1 MTRSSTP
8 SPDTV
13 EKWLSVHE
21 ACALIGV
28 SPATLRR
35 WSTAG
40 EVEAFITPGGHRR
53 FARSTIL
60 ALLTCTSSQRAIR
73 PLPGQTSE
81 QMNDIYRRKLAH
93 ACRGVTW
100 LVGVGAEELEPLR
113 HNGRQ
118 ITGSL
123 LSFIDALTPGERRMA
138 IQNALAA
145 ATEYGCITARRE
157 AEIGEAVEV
166 FLRFRTLLLDK
177 LVEATQYR
185 GLNTIETT
193 DVLVAATQAT
203 DQLLAALI
211 KGHES
216 QMAKN
221 ASKVET
227 R

>member
-1 MTRSSTP
+1 MTRPPTP
-8 SPDTV
+8 PTAAL
-13 EKWLSVHE
+13 EQWLSVHQ
-21 ACALIGV
+21 ACELIGV

-35 WSTAG
+35 WSSAG
-40 EVEAFITPGGHRR
+40 EVEAFTTPGGHRR

-60 ALLTCTSSQRAIR
+60 ALLPDTSSQR
-73 PLPGQTSE
+73 PNLDLPSQSSK
-81 QMNDIYRRKLAH
+81 QMSRLYHRKLAH
-93 ACRGVTW
+93 ACRGVGW
-100 LVGVGAEELEPLR
+100 LVGTGEQELEPLR

-123 LSFIDALTPGERRMA
+123 LKFIHALTPAQRRTA
-138 IQNALAA
+138 IASALAA
-145 ATEYGCITARRE
+145 ATEYGHIAARRS

-166 FLRFRTLLLDK
+166 FLRFRALLLDK
-177 LVEATQYR
+177 LIEATRYR
-185 GLNTIETT
+185 GLNTSETT

-203 DQLLAALI
+203 DQVLAALM

-216 QMAKN
+216 QMAKQ